1 MLLFREEAAAYVYDP
16 SQRDS
21 RRGLKR
27 TWKSAADPSTGEG
40 VSSGS
45 SSKISSKDKGKV
57 CTPDFG
63 TDKIFIDIK
72 IQNSECTFSRIYLN
86 VQNGFKHHFT
96 ET

>member
-57 CTPDFG
+57 CTLY
-63 TDKIFIDIK
+63 
-72 IQNSECTFSRIYLN
+72 FSTQTVIAS
-86 VQNGFKHHFT
+86 Q
-96 ET
+96 

>member
-16 SQRDS
+16 SQRFY

-57 CTPDFG
+57 CTPDFS

-86 VQNGFKHHFT
+86 VQNGF
-96 ET
+96 